1 MATTRGAAAAGGTG
15 DPVTAA
21 LRAYADRGVFR
32 GFRAMPSARGRAG
45 YEFVW
50 LLGRPMHARFDAGRG
65 LLTFPALFPCVDPRS
80 PMAAGLDALVRARTG
95 RGQPAH
101 KRVDAR
107 RARLSSAVK
116 KGGWSLAVH
125 VRGKNHEYAVQRAL
139 NLINE
144 LFLLLHES
152 YPDYLVERF
161 GLSPE

>member
-1 MATTRGAAAAGGTG
+1 VATTREAAAAGGTG

-32 GFRAMPSARGRAG
+32 GFRATPAARGRVD
-45 YEFVW
+45 YEFLW
-50 LLGRPMHARFDAGRG
+50 LPGRPMRARFDAGRSVLAFPS
-65 LLTFPALFPCVDPRS
+65 LLPGVDPGS

-101 KRVDAR
+101 KRVDGR
-107 RARLSSAVK
+107 RARLSGATK
-116 KGGWSLAVH
+116 KGDWSLAVH
-125 VRGKNHEYAVQRAL
+125 VRGANHEYAVQRAL
-139 NLINE
+139 NVINE